1 MKVPV
6 FFARVRLELAPPRE
20 GGALRCLRAALPSD
34 SDLLWAFET
43 VCFVLLGAY
52 WGLLGGSWVVISYKY
67 GYKSPDMGS
76 DYSYLTYDPTYN
88 YP

>member
-1 MKVPV
+1 MKAPV

-43 VCFVLLGAY
+43 VWFFVKGM
-52 WGLLGGSWVVISYKY
+52 GLTWL
-67 GYKSPDMGS
+67 
-76 DYSYLTYDPTYN
+76 
-88 YP
+88 